1 MKGSGK
7 IELTGS
13 LGDVMKESAKIAHSY
28 VRTIAD
34 KYGIDLDFYKND
46 DIHIHFP
53 EGAIP
58 KDGPSAGVTMVT
70 AMISALGNIPVK
82 RDVAMTGE
90 ITLRGKV
97 LPIGGLKEKTLAAY
111 RAGIKTVLIPED
123 NLRDLDDIDT
133 EARRALSFVP
143 CKTASDVLAAAI
155 ATK

>member
-1 MKGSGK
+1 MDGDGK

-34 KYGIDLDFYKND
+34 KYSIDPKFNKTK

-70 AMISALGNIPVK
+70 AIVSALSNIPV
-82 RDVAMTGE
+82 RCDVAMTGE

-97 LPIGGLKEKTLAAY
+97 LAIGGLREKTLAAY

-123 NLRDLDDIDT
+123 NMRDIEEVDS
-133 EARRALSFVP
+133 EARENLKFIP
-143 CKTASDVLAAAI
+143 CKTAEDVLSNALYR
-155 ATK
+155 